1 MPIYVDHHARRRQVV
16 AVASRLIATAGLDAV
31 TIRDV
36 ADAAGCSTAI
46 VSHYFHNKR
55 ELLFLTYQGTI
66 DRATERSEATF
77 AVDDLRGFLA
87 EIMPLDEER
96 LMEWKIW
103 LAFWAKAAADPAIAD
118 VQRNCV
124 LTMRGRIL
132 AVLERL
138 ERSGHLVPGL
148 DLEHHARRLLVTI
161 TGMAIEVMFDPL
173 DWPNERQHALIDPEL
188 NALYRAS
195 SESRPV
201 SVAAARPSVRQGA
214 TAEG

>member
-16 AVASRLIATAGLDAV
+16 AVASKLIATSGLDNV
-31 TIRDV
+31 TVRDI
-36 ADAAGCSTAI
+36 ADAVGCSTAI

-55 ELLFLTYQGTI
+55 ELLLLTYQATI

-103 LAFWAKAAADPAIAD
+103 LAFWAKAAAEPEIAE

-148 DLEHHARRLLVTI
+148 DLEHHARRLLTTI

-173 DWPNERQHALIDPEL
+173 DWPNERQHALIDPDIRI
-188 NALYRAS
+188 LYRS
-195 SESRPV
+195 SEMFHAGGAAVRP
-201 SVAAARPSVRQGA
+201 RVR
-214 TAEG
+214 EGV

>member
-36 ADAAGCSTAI
+36 AEAAGCSTAI

-55 ELLFLTYQGTI
+55 ELLFLTYQATI
-66 DRATERSEATF
+66 DRATERSDATF

-103 LAFWAKAAADPAIAD
+103 LAFWAKAAADPEIAE

-138 ERSGHLVPGL
+138 ERGGQLAPGL
-148 DLEHHARRLLVTI
+148 DLEHHARRLLATI

-188 NALYRAS
+188 NALYRVS
-195 SESRPV
+195 LEPRPV
-201 SVAAARPSVRQGA
+201 ATAAAGPPVRQGA